1 MAPLALLLPTPM
13 IWRGKITDS
22 LNIYFSRQQTSA
34 IRHFTVRPYNHQ
46 STAEQLAQA
55 NLL

>member
-46 STAEQLAQA
+46 PTAEQLAQA